1 MNAPGEIR
9 SDLPLVLVTAGDR
22 EGEFEVLY
30 EHLESLA
37 REPEPT
43 CQSLIV
49 ARTDLPDV
57 LYQMLRIRTREMP
70 HVHIRRLRDDPED
83 CAVLEHE
90 TGTFFATPRG
100 KGTKG

>member
-1 MNAPGEIR
+1 MNVVGKR
-9 SDLPLVLVTAGDR
+9 LTGLPLVLVTAGDR
-22 EGEFEVLY
+22 EGEFETLY

-37 REPEPT
+37 GEKQPT

-49 ARTDLPDV
+49 ARSDLPDV

-83 CAVLEHE
+83 CAVLVHE
-90 TGTFFATPRG
+90 TGTFYVTPRG
-100 KGTKG
+100 KGPRG